1 MAMNRN
7 VKAVLLANA
16 ECNLERLADPD
27 RLSLRELVQISEQQE
42 RELIQYLMAQ
52 PQARFDKLTKAL
64 EPRWKYYSELK
75 LRNRKLMQEICEGSD
90 QVERAN

>member
-1 MAMNRN
+1 MAMNRS
-7 VKAVLLANA
+7 VTAVLLANA
-16 ECNLERLADPD
+16 EYNLERLADPD
-27 RLSLRELVQISEQQE
+27 RLSLRELIQISEQQE

-75 LRNRKLMQEICEGSD
+75 LRNRKQMKELAD
-90 QVERAN
+90 QGEERINGH